1 MKRLDKPTKH
11 GGDDLLNFQKKPDI
25 PLKILPQGK
34 LYECLKSKTAFLWLP
49 VSTTEKTG
57 FSENQ
62 IFHIHLKPK
71 ETEKVVKGEDT

>member
-11 GGDDLLNFQKKPDI
+11 SGDNLLNFQKKPDN

-34 LYECLKSKTAFLWLP
+34 LSEYLKNKTAFLWLH
-49 VSTTEKTG
+49 VSTSGKTS

-71 ETEKVVKGEDT
+71 QNKITVDGEET